1 MKTFALELMFP
12 EGKWSDIVIPKDES
26 LQGLQ
31 VLALHEKLG
40 NLGLDGHSVQV

>member
-12 EGKWSDIVIPKDES
+12 EGKWSDIVIPEDEG